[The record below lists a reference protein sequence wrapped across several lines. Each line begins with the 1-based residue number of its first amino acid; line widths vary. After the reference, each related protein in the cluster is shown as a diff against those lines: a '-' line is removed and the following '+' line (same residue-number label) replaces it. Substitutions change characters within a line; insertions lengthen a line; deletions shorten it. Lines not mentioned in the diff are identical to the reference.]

1 MKQRFIFPSCLL
13 LIVVA
18 GFGFAASGFRSDAGT
33 YVKGVVSQS
42 NRPVRSVW
50 VIASQSGT
58 ERGRALTGDDGKYYI
73 GNLSAG
79 GYDLVVFQGKQQ
91 VYSGQINLPENR
103 IFNISITPPPRALRP
118 RR

>member
-1 MKQRFIFPSCLL
+1 MKKRVILRSCLL
-13 LIVVA
+13 LILCA
-18 GFGFAASGFRSDAGT
+18 AFGFPATGFRPDAGN
-33 YVKGVVSQS
+33 YVKGVVTQS

-73 GNLSAG
+73 GNLKAG
-79 GYDLVVFQGKQQ
+79 AYDLVVFQGKQQ

-103 IFNISITPPPRALRP
+103 LFNITITPPRALRP